1 MDKNNNQNSSTNEF
15 KNPTFFKALK
25 NSLRGIFL
33 SVTKERNIKIQLV
46 MAVIAII
53 CGFVFK
59 ISMIEWTILVITIFL
74 VLITESL
81 NTAIEITVDMITN
94 EYNEKAKNIKDIAA
108 GAVLF
113 SAISSVIVGLIIF
126 LPKFLEYIV

>member
-1 MDKNNNQNSSTNEF
+1 MDKNSNSNTNEF

-33 SVTKERNIKIQLV
+33 SVTTERNIKIQLV
-46 MAVIAII
+46 FAII
-53 CGFVFK
+53 ATICGVIFK
-59 ISMIEWTILVITIFL
+59 ISMIEWICLVVTIFL

-81 NTAIEITVDMITN
+81 NTAIEKTVDMITN
-94 EYNEKAKNIKDIAA
+94 EYNENAKNIKDISA

-113 SAISSVIVGLIIF
+113 SAMSSVIVGLMIF
-126 LPKFLEYIV
+126 LPKFLEYIL

>member
-1 MDKNNNQNSSTNEF
+1 MDKNNNQNSSINEF

-33 SVTKERNIKIQLV
+33 SVIKERNIKIQLV

-53 CGFVFK
+53 CGFIFK
-59 ISMIEWTILVITIFL
+59 ISMIEWSILVITIFL

-108 GAVLF
+108 GAVLL

>member
-1 MDKNNNQNSSTNEF
+1 MDKNSNSNKNEF

-33 SVTKERNIKIQLV
+33 SVTTERNIKIQLV
-46 MAVIAII
+46 FAII
-53 CGFVFK
+53 ATICGVIFK
-59 ISMIEWTILVITIFL
+59 ISMIEWICLVVTIFL

-81 NTAIEITVDMITN
+81 NTAIEKTVDMITN
-94 EYNEKAKNIKDIAA
+94 EYNENAKNIKDISA

-113 SAISSVIVGLIIF
+113 SAMSSVIVGLMIF
-126 LPKFLEYIV
+126 LPKFLEYIL